1 MTVIDVPTLLARAIH
16 RHMGDG
22 HGLANARRLSG
33 GASRETWAFDVAGP
47 DGTLPLILRRDPPR
61 AVPLPETTDGTRGI
75 DRITEAMLQKAARA
89 AGVRC
94 ADVTFTLDADDE
106 LGDGYVME
114 RIEGETIARKILRD
128 AEYAAARPILA
139 RQCGEALARIHA
151 LSGPDLPVLPVRDA
165 RTQWS
170 EFRDLL
176 DGFGDP
182 HPTFE
187 LAFRWLDR
195 HMPAPAAPR
204 TVHGDFRMGNIIVG
218 PDGLRA
224 VLDWE
229 LAHLGDPA
237 EDLGWICVNSW
248 RFGNH
253 AKPVG
258 GFGDYSQ
265 LLDAYEAAGGTP
277 IALERVKYWQM
288 LGSMKWGIMCMTM
301 YLSFANGADTS
312 VERAMI
318 GRRTSETEIDLI
330 TLLEAVA

>member
-1 MTVIDVPTLLARAIH
+1 MTATDVPTLLARAIH
-16 RHMGDG
+16 RNMGDG
-22 HGLANARRLSG
+22 HALANARRLSG

-47 DGTLPLILRRDPPR
+47 ESTLPLILRRDPPR
-61 AVPLPETTDGTRGI
+61 AVPLPESSDGTRGI
-75 DRITEAMLQKAARA
+75 DRITEAVLQKAARA
-89 AGVRC
+89 GGVRC

-128 AEYAAARPILA
+128 ADYAAARPILA

-229 LAHLGDPA
+229 LAHIGDPMA
-237 EDLGWICVNSW
+237 DLGWVCINAW
-248 RFGNH
+248 RFGVLENQ
-253 AKPVG
+253 VG
-258 GFGDYSQ
+258 GFGS
-265 LLDAYEAAGGTP
+265 LDDLIAGYEAAGGMTVDR
-277 IALERVKYWQM
+277 ERVRFWEVFGT
-288 LGSMKWGIMCMTM
+288 LKWGISCKIMAWTH
-301 YLSFANGADTS
+301 LSGTTRS
-312 VERAMI
+312 VELATI
-318 GRRTSETEIDLI
+318 GRRACENELDLLD
-330 TLLEAVA
+330 LLL